1 MENRKTSKQLRE
13 ELAWAH
19 ARIAELE
26 AACAAAAPSRSDARS
41 SVGSLPGDSTLQQ
54 ERDRMAAILRGINDL
69 CVAVDRQWRFTYV
82 NPQAARFYG
91 VPAEQLLG
99 RVAWE
104 AFPALANTHFYRVSH
119 LAMEQGETTLFEVPS
134 VLQPGR
140 WLEFRTGPT
149 PEGIVYFGTDITAR
163 KQAEQQLQALNE
175 TLEQRVAERTAE
187 AEHRAAQMR
196 RLAAE
201 LTRTE
206 QRERQ
211 RLAQILHDH
220 LQQLLVAAKLH
231 LSSLRSRTRSESL
244 REGLGRVHDMLLAA
258 LEASRSLTVEL
269 SPPVLRKGSMRD
281 VLHWLAGWIRNR
293 HGLMVNV
300 ETDTAAEPQSLEIRV
315 LLFQAVRE
323 LLFNVV
329 KHAAV
334 NQAGVQLR
342 CEGEWLKVVVSDE
355 GVGFEPSLS
364 ATDDSKGTG
373 FGLLSIRE
381 RLELMG
387 GRLEIESTLGHGT
400 RMTLVAP
407 IQLSEGDADGLS
419 TVMAAPAKRSAATG
433 EIGASRPALGRRIR
447 VLLADDHQLVQ
458 DGLRLLLASC
468 EDIEIVGLA
477 CNGRQAIDL
486 AVQLR
491 PDVVLMDVDMPEVD
505 GVEATRWIRERLP
518 DVGVIGLSMLSEPSV
533 AQSMI
538 AAGAVRYLTKTSS
551 PEVLLEAVRTAG
563 RTVTGG

>member
-1 MENRKTSKQLRE
+1 
-13 ELAWAH
+13 
-19 ARIAELE
+19 
-26 AACAAAAPSRSDARS
+26 
-41 SVGSLPGDSTLQQ
+41 
-54 ERDRMAAILRGINDL
+54 
-69 CVAVDRQWRFTYV
+69 
-82 NPQAARFYG
+82 
-91 VPAEQLLG
+91 
-99 RVAWE
+99 
-104 AFPALANTHFYRVSH
+104 
-119 LAMEQGETTLFEVPS
+119 
-134 VLQPGR
+134 
-140 WLEFRTGPT
+140 
-149 PEGIVYFGTDITAR
+149 
-163 KQAEQQLQALNE
+163 
-175 TLEQRVAERTAE
+175 
-187 AEHRAAQMR
+187 
-196 RLAAE
+196 
-201 LTRTE
+201 
-206 QRERQ
+206 
-211 RLAQILHDH
+211 
-220 LQQLLVAAKLH
+220 
-231 LSSLRSRTRSESL
+231 
-244 REGLGRVHDMLLAA
+244 
-258 LEASRSLTVEL
+258 
-269 SPPVLRKGSMRD
+269 
-281 VLHWLAGWIRNR
+281 
-293 HGLMVNV
+293 
-300 ETDTAAEPQSLEIRV
+300 
-315 LLFQAVRE
+315 
-323 LLFNVV
+323 
-329 KHAAV
+329 
-334 NQAGVQLR
+334 
-342 CEGEWLKVVVSDE
+342 VVSDE